1 LKKTVPTSPV
11 IDRRLVVTLP
21 LWP

>member
-21 LWP
+21 LLP